1 MGKLSNI
8 KSSISD
14 PKTRLVWLMTAIML
28 VAVIGVTV
36 LAVRRSNSAVAA
48 SASVAA
54 VPDQTRAAGVSTGA
68 TAAYDSLVQ
77 QQNQSKAKEAHTQ
90 GGSAVPVMRQ
100 EIAVTPTQPVVTN
113 NAAEDAQKRAERE
126 RLRQEA
132 KAKAEK
138 AQQEHAQRV
147 AQYKAKL
154 LNQSGLLMAKWEN
167 PVAITNYKIS
177 NTSNSNSGSN
187 SGDGNY
193 SNNSGTQ
200 SANNTIKAKSII
212 KAGKVCYANLDTG
225 VNTDDTKDIRA
236 TILSCK
242 SDDGTLDLAKTAL
255 TGKVEVNNQWS
266 EAAVLRFNRMS
277 MPFAAESQ
285 GVEILAIDENTYRTA
300 VASDVDHH
308 YVLKTVGLFASG
320 FLEGVNEGL
329 LKGGQTQSVTT
340 TSNGSTVVSTESYSD
355 KQLAMLGLSKV
366 GAKTAT
372 AAGNLYNRPNTISIE
387 RNVGIG
393 IVFMSDVKY

>member
-1 MGKLSNI
+1 
-8 KSSISD
+8 
-14 PKTRLVWLMTAIML
+14 MTAIML
-28 VAVIGVTV
+28 IAVIAI
-36 LAVRRSNSAVAA
+36 AVIAIKKSNSTVAA

-54 VPDQTRAAGVSTGA
+54 VPDQARAAGVSTGA

-77 QQNQSKAKEAHTQ
+77 QQNNTKAKEAHTE

-100 EIAVTPTQPVVTN
+100 EIAVTPSQPVVTN
-113 NAAEDAQKRAERE
+113 NAADDAQKRAERE

-132 KAKAEK
+132 KAKSEK

-154 LNQSGLLMAKWEN
+154 LNQSGLLMAKWEA
-167 PVAITNYKIS
+167 PVTITNYKIS
-177 NTSNSNSGSN
+177 NTSTTNTEGNGNYANNSGSQ
-187 SGDGNY
+187 
-193 SNNSGTQ
+193 TQ
-200 SANNTIKAKSII
+200 NNTAKTKSII

-285 GVEILAIDENTYRTA
+285 GVEILAIDENTYRAA

-366 GAKTAT
+366 GAKTA
-372 AAGNLYNRPNTISIE
+372 AAASNLYNRPNTISIE